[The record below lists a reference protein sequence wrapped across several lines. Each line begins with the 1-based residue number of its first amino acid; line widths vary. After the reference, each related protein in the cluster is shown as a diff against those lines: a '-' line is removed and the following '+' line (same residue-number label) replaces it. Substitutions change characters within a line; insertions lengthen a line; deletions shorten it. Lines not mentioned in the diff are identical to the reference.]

1 MAAEASPQ
9 RRKIL
14 LVDDN
19 PSFREM
25 LVSWLATRYEVV
37 EAASAEAGLEPAR
50 ALFCNLEQIRHWSF
64 RSDACATD
72 EVPILPAH
80 ADRRMRTSLQA
91 SQ

>member
-1 MAAEASPQ
+1 MP
-9 RRKIL
+9 RYRVTFFKT
-14 LVDDN
+14 VCGDTG
-19 PSFREM
+19 REM
-25 LVSWLATRYEVV
+25 SVCQRAVEVDA
-37 EAASAEAGLEPAR
+37 ESAEAGLEPAR